1 MSRRQP
7 AKQLSAMYSLVL
19 FLVCCFCTSSLSS
32 SASSMLRACSAR
44 ELLKFWPTAICQS
57 ASHPVL
63 DELPAHAVAVSMDR
77 RSVLAPGAGAA
88 VWTAHFLNHHLLPEL
103 AEQARSTSRLQ
114 RGQDDANVD
123 RDANIPRV
131 LDKLL
136 STVLV
141 LCTRLLFE
149 PTDFFLNDTDGSPGW
164 LPTHSE
170 PLFFLLD
177 DVPARG
183 SSAARARPQPA
194 ARGDALDGV
203 RAALVC
209 AARGEHELDIARALV
224 AAVLLSV
231 LAVYALAHDA
241 SSCRLSRRTQPAL
254 SALSLALPRLLAAAA
269 LDLLNPALRYR
280 RLTRDLTL
288 CVLAVLFGS
297 TRLGFDPNDLDFLP
311 LFCPLRHPAAAAIL
325 DVCRHS

>member
-57 ASHPVL
+57 AFRPVL
-63 DELPAHAVAVSMDR
+63 DELPAHAVSTDQ
-77 RSVLAPGAGAA
+77 RSALGLGAGLA
-88 VWTAHFLNHHLLPEL
+88 VWTALSSNQHLLPEL

-164 LPTHSE
+164 LPTHPKSK
-170 PLFFLLD
+170 FSTRTKKNK
-177 DVPARG
+177 VKAGQTARSG
-183 SSAARARPQPA
+183 A
-194 ARGDALDGV
+194 
-203 RAALVC
+203 
-209 AARGEHELDIARALV
+209 
-224 AAVLLSV
+224 
-231 LAVYALAHDA
+231 
-241 SSCRLSRRTQPAL
+241 LSRSQ
-254 SALSLALPRLLAAAA
+254 
-269 LDLLNPALRYR
+269 
-280 RLTRDLTL
+280 
-288 CVLAVLFGS
+288 GS
-297 TRLGFDPNDLDFLP
+297 K
-311 LFCPLRHPAAAAIL
+311 
-325 DVCRHS
+325 